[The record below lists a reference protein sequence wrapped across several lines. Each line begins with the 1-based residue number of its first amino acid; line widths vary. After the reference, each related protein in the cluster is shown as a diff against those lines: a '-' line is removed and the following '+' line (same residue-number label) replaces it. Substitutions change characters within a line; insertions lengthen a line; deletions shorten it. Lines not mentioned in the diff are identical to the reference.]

1 MARGTRGIFVCD
13 YAICLIPR
21 RPRPAPATQL
31 TREAEPDSIGMGKM
45 ERVLCA
51 TRDCERDV
59 ESPPP
64 PSLPLGH
71 PVSLVQLWD

>member
-1 MARGTRGIFVCD
+1 MPHPLPPNHA
-13 YAICLIPR
+13 
-21 RPRPAPATQL
+21 ATQL
-31 TREAEPDSIGMGKM
+31 TREAEPDSIGRFGMGKM

-64 PSLPLGH
+64 PSLSATQFPLSNYGTDATAGRAA
-71 PVSLVQLWD
+71 V